1 MYRTGNL
8 ALFTVGT
15 LAAAVLTSNVHAQEQ
30 GFLDDSSLTLNTRQ
44 WYSHE
49 VGHKATY
56 FKLQTPDGVRM
67 LRDRTAWLE
76 GFRLDF
82 VSGFTQGPVKYGLDL
97 STFSAVALERSRIAA
112 AGGSNRLLVDKDGDV
127 VDDWSKLGIA
137 ALKFKVADT
146 LLKVGRQQVRTP
158 MMSYTDTRTL
168 PSTFNGV
175 SLESHDV
182 EGLTIK
188 SGYFDKGSPRTGAGS
203 QDLSPTYGS
212 PLVTSDFN
220 AYAGADYVSSAGWRS
235 SAYVSRFD
243 DIWDREYLGLG
254 TKTNWGSVNV
264 DVQLDAYNTQSSG
277 REIGGRI
284 DQQAYGLTITP
295 QWRNHS
301 LKIGLQ
307 QIKGDEYFDYPFES
321 NAISLPNTMMSF
333 FNGPNERSIGV
344 FYNNDWVAYGLP
356 GLKTTLWYIKG
367 MGIDGSH
374 YDGGPN
380 GIYNSVLKQRGES
393 HYEVGG
399 NASYTVQS
407 GTFKNISLI
416 TSYSSHRA
424 SEYQLEGNLD
434 EFRLIV
440 NVPIKVF

>member
-8 ALFTVGT
+8 ALFTVGS
-15 LAAAVLTSNVHAQEQ
+15 LAAAVSSSQVHAQEQ
-30 GFLDDSSLTLNTRQ
+30 GFLQDSSLTLNTRQ

-49 VGHKATY
+49 VGHEDT
-56 FKLQTPDGVRM
+56 FFRLQTPDGVRK
-67 LRDRTAWLE
+67 LRDRTAWLQ
-76 GFRLDF
+76 GIRLDF
-82 VSGFTQGPVKYGLDL
+82 VSGFTQGPVKFGLDL
-97 STFSAVALERSRIAA
+97 STFSAVALERSREAA
-112 AGGSNRLLVDKDGDV
+112 AGGSNRLLVNRDGDV

-146 LLKVGRQQVRTP
+146 LLKVGRQQARTP

-168 PSTFNGV
+168 PSSFNGV
-175 SLESHDV
+175 SLESHDI

-203 QDLSPTYGS
+203 QDLTPTYGS

-254 TKTNWGSVNV
+254 RKTNWGPVTV
-264 DVQLDAYNTQSSG
+264 DVQLDAYNTRSSG
-277 REIGGRI
+277 RETGGKI
-284 DQQAYGLTITP
+284 DQQAYGLSITP

-307 QIKGDEYFDYPFES
+307 KIKGDEYFDYPFES
-321 NAISLPNTMMSF
+321 NAISLPNIMMSF
-333 FNGPNERSIGV
+333 FNGPNEHSVGV
-344 FYNNDWVAYGLP
+344 FYSNDLVAYGLP

-380 GIYNSVLKQRGES
+380 GIYNSVLKQQGEN
-393 HYEVGG
+393 HYEVGV

-407 GTFKNISLI
+407 GTFRNINLI
-416 TSYSSHRA
+416 TSYSTHRA
-424 SEYQLEGNLD
+424 SDNQLEGNED
-434 EFRLIV
+434 ELRLIV

>member
-8 ALFTVGT
+8 ALFTVGS
-15 LAAAVLTSNVHAQEQ
+15 LAAAVSGSQVHAQEQ
-30 GFLDDSSLTLNTRQ
+30 GFVQDSSLTLNTRQ

-49 VGHKATY
+49 VGHKDTF
-56 FKLQTPDGVRM
+56 FKLQTPDGVRQ
-67 LRDRTAWLE
+67 LRDRAAWLQ
-76 GFRLDF
+76 GIRLDF
-82 VSGFTQGPVKYGLDL
+82 VSGFTQGPVQFGLDL
-97 STFSAVALERSRIAA
+97 STFSAVALERSREAA
-112 AGGSNRLLVDKDGDV
+112 AGGSNRLLVNQDGDV
-127 VDDWSKLGIA
+127 VDDWSKLGIT

-168 PSTFNGV
+168 PSSFDGV
-175 SLESHDV
+175 SLESHDID
-182 EGLTIK
+182 GLTIK

-203 QDLSPTYGS
+203 QDLTPTYGS

-243 DIWDREYLGLG
+243 DIWNREYLGLG
-254 TKTNWGSVNV
+254 RKTNWVPVNI
-264 DVQLDAYNTQSSG
+264 DLQLDAYNTRSSG
-277 REIGGRI
+277 REIGGKI
-284 DQQAYGLTITP
+284 DQQAYGLSITP

-321 NAISLPNTMMSF
+321 NAINLPNTMMSF
-333 FNGPNERSIGV
+333 FNGPNERSVGV
-344 FYNNDWVAYGLP
+344 FYTNDWVAYGLP

-393 HYEVGG
+393 HYEVGA

-424 SEYQLEGNLD
+424 SEYQLEGNID
-434 EFRLIV
+434 ELRLII